1 MKTAVDSVAAFAAPV
16 NVSTA
21 TDRMSVCTRR
31 GVLFGRR
38 GRSVSYRACRSR
50 RSDGLRRLAC
60 SASPTAND
68 VPRRL
73 DQFVS
78 AEVGLAA
85 QRDALV
91 HCGGDTLTLAYRF
104 AGSVAEA
111 FMEMFPISMTS
122 NAVFI
127 ACGPG
132 FNGLVGVCV
141 GVLLKGKGYSPAV
154 FRLESSQAVG
164 GVDVEDL
171 IQKQGIPFCDFVPR
185 TLDFYYDIVIDALFG
200 VGFDGEDLRPTYWG
214 IFEVLLNS
222 ELPLAAIDM
231 PSGWDVDNGPRMIDV
246 KSGTFLQPE
255 LLVSL
260 GVPKAGS
267 KIFAGTFHYIGGRDV
282 LPPGWMESRNVK
294 PPVFRTENAT
304 CALLSS
310 SALPSRA
317 SNGEKYGRPG
327 QFEATLWDS
336 KKRIKWVSD
345 EEIDNMDGVDLE
357 FD

>member
-1 MKTAVDSVAAFAAPV
+1 MESVLGGVAGFAAPLC
-16 NVSTA
+16 VSTITEA
-21 TDRMSVCTRR
+21 RSLNTRR
-31 GVLFGRR
+31 RFTFDRKP
-38 GRSVSYRACRSR
+38 RSVAHRARRSR
-50 RSDGLRRLAC
+50 RSVGPSRLKC
-60 SASPTAND
+60 TASSTEGD

-85 QRDALV
+85 QRDALA
-91 HCGGDTLTLAYRF
+91 HCGGDTLTLANGF
-104 AGSVAEA
+104 AGSVVEA

-141 GVLLKGKGYSPAV
+141 AVTLKEKGYAPAV
-154 FRLESSQAVG
+154 FRAESSPAIC
-164 GVDVEDL
+164 DIDAEDL
-171 IQKQGIPFCDFVPR
+171 IQKHGISFCDFVPR
-185 TLDFYYDIVIDALFG
+185 TLDFYYDVVIDALFG
-200 VGFDGEDLRPTYWG
+200 VGFDGEDLRPKYWG

-231 PSGWDVDNGPRMIDV
+231 PSGWDVDYGPRMIDV

-260 GVPKAGS
+260 GVPKAGA
-267 KIFAGTFHYIGGRDV
+267 KMFAGSFHYVGGRDV
-282 LPPGWMESRNVK
+282 LPPGWMESHNIK
-294 PPVFRTENAT
+294 PPVFRTESST

-310 SALPSRA
+310 SALPSRV